1 MEKLPKVAFVCTH
14 NSCRSQIAEAIAAHL
29 ADDVFESFSA
39 GTEIKESIDGD
50 AARTVK
56 RLYGI
61 DIDESQRPK
70 TLAEIPP
77 VDIVVTMGCGVRCP
91 SLPCSHREDWDL
103 DDPTGKGD
111 EAFAAVAESIHRKVL
126 DLKTRIS
133 KGGW

>member
-1 MEKLPKVAFVCTH
+1 M
-14 NSCRSQIAEAIAAHL
+14 AEAIAVHL
-29 ADDVFESFSA
+29 AGDVFESFSA
-39 GTEIKESIDGD
+39 GTEIKDSIDGD
-50 AARTVK
+50 AKGAVK

-91 SLPCSHREDWDL
+91 SLPCSHREDWNL
-103 DDPTGKGD
+103 DDPTGKG
-111 EAFAAVAESIHRKVL
+111 EEVFTAVAESIHEKVL

-133 KGGW
+133 KGGL